1 MECFLFGLS
10 VPSIQTRSS
19 DVTRATMKLPVRTV
33 VCVRRYKVKKKVPQV
48 VPPVVKMQSPPVFS
62 IELDNMFDILGI

>member
-33 VCVRRYKVKKKVPQV
+33 VCVRRYKVPPM

>member
-1 MECFLFGLS
+1 
-10 VPSIQTRSS
+10 
-19 DVTRATMKLPVRTV
+19 MKLPVRTV

-62 IELDNMFDILGI
+62 IELDNIFDILDI

>member
-33 VCVRRYKVKKKVPQV
+33 VCVRRYKVKKKVP
-48 VPPVVKMQSPPVFS
+48 PVVKMQSPPVFS
-62 IELDNMFDILGI
+62 IELDNIFDILDI